1 MNIGEPRL
9 KVGDLVMSQWAS
21 GSKVVGVI
29 LEMYPNSAFDDGARV
44 WFYQRG
50 DVRDLFWP
58 ADQLHKLEVI
68 SEGG

>member
-1 MNIGEPRL
+1 
-9 KVGDLVMSQWAS
+9 MSQWAS

-58 ADQLHKLEVI
+58 TDQLHKLEVI